1 LTIEISHGIMMKC
14 IKPYLLWKLSM
25 SVNSICKWTGTLLF
39 LTAAL
44 LLSSNIEMS
53 KYGYIIF
60 LFGHLILSYFFW
72 FRVRDNA
79 MFTHNFFFILIDCW
93 GIYRWF
99 LA

>member
-1 LTIEISHGIMMKC
+1 LTNEYSYVILSKC
-14 IKPYLLWKLSM
+14 IKPYLLWKCSM

-72 FRVRDNA
+72 FRVRDTA